1 MEGLR
6 ARVKCEPGLL
16 LCSTAATALFGVGG
30 EGKAQG
36 TAVDASGSWVS
47 QGYEGSLCLG

>member
-1 MEGLR
+1 MSQGFSS
-6 ARVKCEPGLL
+6 AQQQLL
-16 LCSTAATALFGVGG
+16 LYLGWEG